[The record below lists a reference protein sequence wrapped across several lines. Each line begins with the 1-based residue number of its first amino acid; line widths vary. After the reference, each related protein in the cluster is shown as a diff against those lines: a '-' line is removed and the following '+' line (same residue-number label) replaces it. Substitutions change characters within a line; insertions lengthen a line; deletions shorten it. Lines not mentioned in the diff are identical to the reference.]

1 MRKMTLMTLLT
12 IALPSALARVHKF
25 SPEFQAVYDAATTPE
40 VQEAQRKG
48 AKARLIYRIVDDEG
62 APITNQLVHYCWQN
76 DYPRKRWSGDKATD
90 ADGVVVI
97 EDKVGSEVAV
107 SVRKDGFYISW
118 EKVKFDWRE
127 GVSPLVKDGKWQPY
141 GEKRT
146 LVVKRK
152 KRPVEMNWHSG
163 VFRAPATNEWVGLD
177 LECGQWCKPYG
188 GGKFEDVKVR
198 FSGEVVDHFTWDTV
212 TTISFTNVPYAGYYE
227 MSKDGYSDMK
237 SCYAASTNDA
247 SYVDRTMTFL
257 SHGARGI
264 PPNRQT
270 TDRLPGDKYIVFRT
284 RCIVDEEGRFVSA
297 HYGKI
302 CGEMKGGLL
311 KLMFLGNDNGIF
323 FNPNPN
329 DTNLEDMETINQLKL
344 LGR

>member
-1 MRKMTLMTLLT
+1 M
-12 IALPSALARVHKF
+12 
-25 SPEFQAVYDAATTPE
+25 
-40 VQEAQRKG
+40 QEAQRYG
-48 AKARLIYRIVDDEG
+48 AKAKIIYRIVDDEG
-62 APITNQLVHYCWQN
+62 VPITNATVYGQWQN
-76 DYPRKRWSGDKATD
+76 DYPRKTWKETFVTD
-90 ADGVVVI
+90 DNGEFIAK
-97 EDKVGSEVAV
+97 DKVGGRFGFYVKE
-107 SVRKDGFYISW
+107 DGFYLSSTGV
-118 EKVKFDWRE
+118 EFHWRE

-152 KRPVEMNWHSG
+152 KNPVEMNWHSG

-177 LECGQWCKPYG
+177 LEKGRWCKPYG
-188 GGKFEDVKVR
+188 DGKFEDVKLR
-198 FSGEVVDHFTWDTV
+198 FSGEVIDHFTWDTV
-212 TTISFTNVPYAGYYE
+212 TELSFTNIPFAGYYE

-247 SYVDRTMTFL
+247 SYGDRTMTFI

-270 TDRLPGDKYIVFRT
+270 TDKLAGGKYIVFRT
-284 RCIVDEEGRFVSA
+284 RCVIDDAGRLVSA

-302 CGEMKGGLL
+302 YGEMRGGLL
-311 KLMFLGNDNGIF
+311 RLTFLGNDNGIY
-323 FNPNPN
+323 FNPTPN
-329 DTNLEDMETINQLKL
+329 DTNLEDMETIKRLKL